1 MGLALFTWDRFYL
14 DAVSSQNIQHGVA
27 GIPLAFYAAGVTIG
41 ALAAGRLVTRWEKI
55 CHMGR
60 RTDSDVLTYVHTRAK
75 RCKKLSLIA
84 TGVLI
89 ASCTLMVI
97 RWRYVPQW
105 WDFAYVLLAGSGI
118 GAQFSIQFISL
129 SQLGGIFGTATS
141 AGLLRTTF
149 RRQLNKHLFNIPNAH
164 KIIAGVLRDSRFIFS
179 FPETI
184 QLLVRSSYLK
194 SFQVL
199 PTMLLVD
206 DIPIL

>member
-1 MGLALFTWDRFYL
+1 M
-14 DAVSSQNIQHGVA
+14 A

-129 SQLGGIFGTATS
+129 SVRTPGCSANVITTYYLCQQLGGIFGTATS

-164 KIIAGVLRDSRFIFS
+164 KVSN
-179 FPETI
+179 
-184 QLLVRSSYLK
+184 QK
-194 SFQVL
+194 S
-199 PTMLLVD
+199 
-206 DIPIL
+206 

>member
-1 MGLALFTWDRFYL
+1 
-14 DAVSSQNIQHGVA
+14 
-27 GIPLAFYAAGVTIG
+27 
-41 ALAAGRLVTRWEKI
+41 
-55 CHMGR
+55 MGR

-129 SQLGGIFGTATS
+129 SVRTPGCSANVITTYYLCQQLGGIFGTATS

-164 KIIAGVLRDSRFIFS
+164 KVSN
-179 FPETI
+179 
-184 QLLVRSSYLK
+184 QK
-194 SFQVL
+194 S
-199 PTMLLVD
+199 
-206 DIPIL
+206 